1 MDQLYAPRAVRM
13 AEFRLDPESFI
24 DDSSFQVLAVQRD
37 NASTVYVVKAEI
49 WEAFQKQHG
58 TVKN

>member
-24 DDSSFQVLAVQRD
+24 DDSKFQVVAVQRD
-37 NASTVYVVKAEI
+37 NASTFYVVKAEI
-49 WEAFQKQHG
+49 WEAFQRQRNSIKE
-58 TVKN
+58 